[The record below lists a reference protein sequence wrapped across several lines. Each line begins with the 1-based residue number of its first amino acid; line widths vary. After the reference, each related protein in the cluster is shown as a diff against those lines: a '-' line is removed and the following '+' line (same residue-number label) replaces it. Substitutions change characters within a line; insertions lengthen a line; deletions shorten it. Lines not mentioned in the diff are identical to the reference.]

1 MTLTPVDGARATW
14 CEEHQKSITAHHI
27 EETQLK
33 TASNLVSTLY
43 SEHTLWGRSR
53 ARFDNENIW
62 FSHNLELVTDATDA
76 ADATDATEVVSSTV
90 ARTPPST
97 RAGGQDDVS

>member
-53 ARFDNENIW
+53 ARFDNENMVFAQFGTRDGCCGCRGCRRSGVINCCSDPP
-62 FSHNLELVTDATDA
+62 FH
-76 ADATDATEVVSSTV
+76 
-90 ARTPPST
+90 ARRGP
-97 RAGGQDDVS
+97 G

>member
-53 ARFDNENIW
+53 ARFDNENRW

-76 ADATDATEVVSSTV
+76 ADATDATKWCHRLLLGPPLPRAPG
-90 ARTPPST
+90 ARMT
-97 RAGGQDDVS
+97 